1 LQNVSGGRR
10 SPRYFMAQEV
20 AVSLFLLA
28 ALAIGAPDSSAT
40 PSAAETS
47 VNWDR
52 VVLAALKQHAQD
64 RLKEPR
70 QAAARLAD
78 VGKKLAADQQVSEPN
93 RRRLLR
99 QIHRRLTVN
108 GQHILAQQ
116 IQRQAGLGDVGGQRG
131 AEALKSLIEQTIEPD
146 SWDVNGGPGHI
157 HVFKE

>member
-1 LQNVSGGRR
+1 
-10 SPRYFMAQEV
+10 M
-20 AVSLFLLA
+20 SLFLLA
-28 ALAIGAPDSSAT
+28 ALAVGAPDSSAT
-40 PSAAETS
+40 PSEVEPS
-47 VNWDR
+47 VNWNH

-70 QAAARLAD
+70 EAAARLAG
-78 VGKKLAADQQVSEPN
+78 VGRELAADQKVSESN

-116 IQRQAGLGDVGGQRG
+116 LGPLVGAGEVGSHRG